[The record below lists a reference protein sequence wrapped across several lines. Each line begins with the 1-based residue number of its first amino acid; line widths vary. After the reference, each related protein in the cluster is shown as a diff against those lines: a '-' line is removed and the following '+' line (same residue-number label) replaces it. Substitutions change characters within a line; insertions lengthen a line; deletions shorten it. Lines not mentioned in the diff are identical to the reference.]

1 MLDVK
6 VGDRVRVKDIDDIL
20 KGVLYSVENG
30 KLYFDNGITRL
41 IVLTQYEVST
51 VPGKAGVVKE
61 VQNTFGLKTLE
72 VALDDGRV
80 VYGLISSMVSKEP
93 QFTVTLQKTGNT
105 TDNENVKASTER
117 DTIQEAKDS
126 LKKIVEMGYTI
137 KIVNLNYV
145 KTLVAMDEDGNVIE
159 LITLL

>member
-1 MLDVK
+1 MLGVK

-20 KGVLYSVENG
+20 KGVFYRVENER
-30 KLYFDNGITRL
+30 LYFDNGITRL
-41 IVLTQYEVST
+41 VVLSQNELIT
-51 VPGKAGVVKE
+51 VPGKTGVVRE
-61 VQNTFGLKTLE
+61 VDDTYGLKTLR

-105 TDNENVKASTER
+105 TDDENVKTSTER
-117 DTIQEAKDS
+117 DTIQEAKNS
-126 LKKIVEMGYTI
+126 LEKIVGMGYTI